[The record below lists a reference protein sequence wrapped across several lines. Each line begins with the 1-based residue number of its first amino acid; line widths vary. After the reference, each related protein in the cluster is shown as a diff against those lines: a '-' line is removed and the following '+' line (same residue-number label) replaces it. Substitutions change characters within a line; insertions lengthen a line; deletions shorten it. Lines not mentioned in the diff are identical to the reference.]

1 MNAYTTMKKLIDSLN
16 RKYESGRIDE
26 DSYTATAAT
35 YMTRIDVFF
44 AMGRISD
51 VEYQALIGEI
61 KTF

>member
-1 MNAYTTMKKLIDSLN
+1 MNAYTTMKRLIDALN
-16 RKYESGRIDE
+16 RKYESGRIGE
-26 DSYTATAAT
+26 DAYTATAAT

-51 VEYQALIGEI
+51 AEYQELIGEI

>member
-1 MNAYTTMKKLIDSLN
+1 MNAYSTMKRLIANLN
-16 RKYESGRIDE
+16 QKHDSGRISDE
-26 DSYTATAAT
+26 AYTATAAT

-51 VEYQALIGEI
+51 AEYQELIGEI